1 MDTKTRIFLNSFIG
15 IFALEDIIAFGG
27 LQSSRVKKE
36 YYNPPIILNNNT
48 NTMPWKYD

>member
-36 YYNPPIILNNNT
+36 YYTPITLNKNT
-48 NTMPWKYD
+48 LYTL